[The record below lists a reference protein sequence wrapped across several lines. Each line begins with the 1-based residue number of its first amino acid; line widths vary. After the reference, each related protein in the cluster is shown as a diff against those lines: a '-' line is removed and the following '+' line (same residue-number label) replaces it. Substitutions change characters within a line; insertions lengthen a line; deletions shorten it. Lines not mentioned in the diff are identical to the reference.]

1 MRERDSFY
9 RLINAATA
17 SKRLE
22 SVRCRKRRARGAAAP
37 QVWGTSSSADVD
49 KLFSVDGSVVVAST
63 MSEVNA
69 MAVMAHG
76 SFSPEEE
83 LLSPESVATAAT
95 VLYICLVFSECK
107 TTVQDD
113 CKSSSS

>member
-1 MRERDSFY
+1 
-9 RLINAATA
+9 
-17 SKRLE
+17 
-22 SVRCRKRRARGAAAP
+22 
-37 QVWGTSSSADVD
+37 
-49 KLFSVDGSVVVAST
+49 
-63 MSEVNA
+63 

-113 CKSSSS
+113 CKSSSSQGAMALGNYTQDW